1 MSLDDIMKE
10 RRKTNKSNATTNRPN
25 ANKNNGRN
33 NHKRT
38 VVKRSNTTARGQ
50 AVKAKSPTKSSLRLR
65 VKNNKQSAIQVGAS
79 RGNLGRRNSLN
90 KRRGIE
96 PKGRVSAAE
105 VNRDVRNRRQEKQ
118 RGRNSTGSIPSPKKP
133 TQTAVRAA
141 VAAMKDKG
149 FVAPAGMKVEIKFIP
164 ADLDTSKPFVF
175 GRNKNNT
182 KK

>member
-1 MSLDDIMKE
+1 MKE
-10 RRKTNKSNATTNRPN
+10 RRKTNKSNATTNR
-25 ANKNNGRN
+25 
-33 NHKRT
+33 
-38 VVKRSNTTARGQ
+38 
-50 AVKAKSPTKSSLRLR
+50 SPTKSSLRMR

-79 RGNLGRRNSLN
+79 RGNLGRRNALN

-141 VAAMKDKG
+141 VAAMKDK
-149 FVAPAGMKVEIKFIP
+149 VLLHQQA
-164 ADLDTSKPFVF
+164 
-175 GRNKNNT
+175 
-182 KK
+182 